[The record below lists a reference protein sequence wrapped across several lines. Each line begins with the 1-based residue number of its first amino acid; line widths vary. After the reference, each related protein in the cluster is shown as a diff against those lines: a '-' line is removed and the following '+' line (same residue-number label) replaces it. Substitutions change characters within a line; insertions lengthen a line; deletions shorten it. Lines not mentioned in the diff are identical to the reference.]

1 MEEKDIFKTETIYD
15 EMVHRECVRYYP
27 LSVRSRIWTE
37 IILEICLLLVL
48 PQFGHGI
55 AIQTFLIW
63 TLFFLGFYFLAS
75 RKRLRKDYQKIL
87 QNNNG
92 EPIHN
97 RFHFRQEDIRL
108 VNPRSG
114 NEMIYSYSQ
123 ILRIVDTPKL
133 VLLLTT
139 DKKHIVLQKCW
150 LMGGTSMDLT
160 AFLLKHC
167 PKVRRVHGIQ
177 LGRCVERIYVAT
189 MIVGSVIG
197 LILLSLSPAQPAERS
212 TYAEVAAELSTL
224 GITVSE
230 ETIAEVEAFYAE
242 YPQLV
247 PESGFSSADNALEL
261 LCMEGMGDYDM
272 ETLEWT
278 PSSSGIYWMDT
289 EVFFV
294 DSIYTDFF
302 AGLSA
307 MDEELTFSN
316 VEEDYSKV
324 DIESGMG
331 TLPVSFDFR
340 GQHYEMNAR
349 YFYDWFDNDML
360 FETVRIV
367 NSGGG
372 DRKLYYAY
380 DDGQGFLF
388 YYGTADNV
396 RALEKLTDLQFH
408 SGKAWLPDLY
418 F

>member
-15 EMVHRECVRYYP
+15 EMVHEAYTLGFT
-27 LSVRSRIWTE
+27 LSRPGLIWSH
-37 IILEICLLLVL
+37 LLLEAILLFDLTQFSDHGTIFWFLFWSALYLLINVL
-48 PQFGHGI
+48 LLQIG
-55 AIQTFLIW
+55 LKKN
-63 TLFFLGFYFLAS
+63 Y
-75 RKRLRKDYQKIL
+75 RKIL
-87 QNNNG
+87 DAHNG
-92 EPIHN
+92 QQPHN
-97 RFHFRQEDIRL
+97 RFHLRAEGIL
-108 VNPRSG
+108 IVNPKTG
-114 NEMIYSYSQ
+114 KEVFHSYSE
-123 ILRIVDTPKL
+123 ITEIVDTPKL
-133 VLLLTT
+133 VLLLIN
-139 DKKHIVLQKCW
+139 KKQCIVLQKCW
-150 LMGGTSMDLT
+150 LLGGTPGELT
-160 AFLLKHC
+160 AFVKQNC
-167 PKVRRVHGIQ
+167 PQVRRIHSIG
-177 LGRCVERIYVAT
+177 LGKWLRRILVTT

-197 LILLSLSPAQPAERS
+197 LILLSLSPARPAERS
-212 TYAEVAAELSTL
+212 TYAEVAAELSAL
-224 GITVSE
+224 GITVSD

-272 ETLEWT
+272 ETFEWT
-278 PSSSGIYWMDT
+278 PSSSGVYWMDA

-316 VEEDYSKV
+316 VAEDYSKV
-324 DIESGMG
+324 DIESGTG

-340 GQHYEMNAR
+340 GQHYEMYAR
-349 YFYDWFDNDML
+349 YYYDWFDDDML

-372 DRKLYYAY
+372 DEKLYYAY

-388 YYGTADNV
+388 YYGTADDV
-396 RALEKLTDLQFH
+396 RALEKLTGLQFH
-408 SGKAWLPDLY
+408 SGKAWLPNLY